1 MSNLFGIGLSGLGAA
16 QAGLNATSNNISN
29 VNTPGYTRRKTQ
41 LAEVAGS
48 NHGGGVTV
56 TGVQRQYAQFLTT
69 QLNSAQST
77 ASATSSHLDQISQ
90 IDNLLSDST
99 AGLAPRIQGFFD
111 SLSTLAGSPQDSSA
125 RNAVLGSAKD
135 MASQFR
141 SFASTLSNMGDA
153 VKKQVSSAVKE
164 VNNNASQIAALNKQI
179 TVTQARTGQPPNK
192 LLDQRDEL
200 VAKTSKLINV
210 AVTKNDNGSYNLTV
224 GGQSLVDATG
234 SHKLT
239 TVASAA
245 DPTQQRLGSVSA
257 DGSTREIPNQRVP
270 GGEIGGLLS
279 FASDSLAPAQ
289 DKLNQTAHDLA
300 AAVNA
305 QHKKGTDLNG
315 NAGKALFTTSPSQPK
330 VYADANNTGNAT
342 VSSATFAADQ
352 TDAVTADNYH
362 VAYVGGAYQV
372 TRASDGSALS
382 ASFNS
387 GSNTLSFGGLDVA
400 VSGTPNNG
408 DAFTVRPLDN
418 AASALSV
425 AISDPA
431 KLAAAGASGS
441 GAGAGGPGDN
451 TNANALAA
459 LQQAKTVEG
468 NRSFSD
474 NYSQLVGDIG
484 NKAQSLQVNSDSE
497 SALTNELSQAQ
508 QSVSGVNLD
517 EESVNLMYYQQMY
530 QANARVIKTA
540 STVFNTVLG
549 LGN

>member
-1 MSNLFGIGLSGLGAA
+1 MSNLFGIGLSGLSAA

-77 ASATSSHLDQISQ
+77 ASATSSHLNQISQ

-99 AGLAPRIQGFFD
+99 SGLAPRIQGFFD

-300 AAVNA
+300 TAVNV
-305 QHKKGTDLNG
+305 QHEKGTDLNG
-315 NAGKALFTTSPSQPK
+315 NAGKALFTTSQPK

-342 VSSATFAADQ
+342 LSATFATGQ
-352 TDAVTADNYH
+352 TKAVTADNYH
-362 VAYVGGAYQV
+362 VAYAGGAYQV
-372 TRASDGSALS
+372 TRTSDGSAVT

-387 GSNTLSFGGLDVA
+387 GSNTLSFGGLNVA

-418 AASALSV
+418 AASALKV
-425 AISDPA
+425 QISDPA
-431 KLAAAGASGS
+431 KLAAAGAPGS

-451 TNANALAA
+451 TNANTLAA

-468 NRSFSD
+468 NRSFSE

-497 SALTNELSQAQ
+497 SALTKELSQAQ

-530 QANARVIKTA
+530 QANASVIKTA

>member
-16 QAGLNATSNNISN
+16 QAGLNTTSNNISN
-29 VNTPGYTRRKTQ
+29 VNTPGYTRRKTE
-41 LAEVAGS
+41 LSEVAGS
-48 NHGGGVTV
+48 SQAGGVTV
-56 TGVQRQYAQFLTT
+56 TGVQRQYAQFLTA

-90 IDNLLSDST
+90 IDNLLSDS
-99 AGLAPRIQGFFD
+99 ASGLAPRMQSFFD

-125 RNAVLGSAKD
+125 RNAVLGDAHD
-135 MASQFR
+135 MASRFR
-141 SFASTLSNMGDA
+141 SFASTLSGMGDA
-153 VKKQVSSAVKE
+153 VNKQVASAVKE
-164 VNNNASQIAALNKQI
+164 VNSNASQIAALNKQI

-210 AVTKNDNGSYNLTV
+210 DVTKNDDGSTNLTV

-239 TVASAA
+239 TLASAA
-245 DPTQQRLGSVSA
+245 DPTQQRLGYVSA
-257 DGSTREIPNQRVP
+257 DGSTREIPNQRVT

-289 DKLNQTAHDLA
+289 AKLNQTAHDLA
-300 AAVNA
+300 IAVNA
-305 QHKKGTDLNG
+305 QHEKGTDLNG
-315 NAGKALFTTSPSQPK
+315 DPGKALFTTSQPK
-330 VYADANNTGNAT
+330 VYASENNTGNAT
-342 VSSATFAADQ
+342 ATATFAAGQ
-352 TDAVTADNYH
+352 SDAVTADNYR
-362 VAYVGGAYQV
+362 VSYVSGAYQV
-372 TRASDGSALS
+372 TRTSDGAAVN

-400 VSGTPNNG
+400 VSGTPDNG

-418 AASALSV
+418 AASAFSV

-431 KLAAAGASGS
+431 KLAAAQ
-441 GAGAGGPGDN
+441 GGGQGDN

-468 NRSFSD
+468 NRSFSA

-484 NKAQSLQVNSDSE
+484 NKTQSLQVNSDSQ
-497 SALTNELSQAQ
+497 SALTDELSQAQ

-517 EESVNLMYYQQMY
+517 EENVNLMYYQQMY

-540 STVFNTVLG
+540 STVFDTVLG